1 MVKKVEEL
9 YYSFKQAMVVDE
21 KCLIDVAYTSRANV
35 NDSKL
40 LPVLLS
46 YIYKEGK
53 NEIYAR

>member
-1 MVKKVEEL
+1 M
-9 YYSFKQAMVVDE
+9 DE
-21 KCLIDVAYTSRANV
+21 KCLIDVAYTSRTNV

-46 YIYKEGK
+46 YIYKERK